1 VASDPS
7 SAKYCSTLLSDKPL
21 VIVLIGPGG
30 VGKGT
35 IVRALLAADD
45 RLWLSRSW
53 TTRAIRP
60 SERGDEYNFVTREAF
75 EVAVQNDVFLE
86 WASFNENL
94 YGTPRPTIDEHRDL
108 LLEIEVQGAQQVREH
123 DSDAVVILVLPPSVE
138 ELEARLRGRGDSDDH
153 VARRLRL
160 SGEEI
165 EKGQELADFV
175 VVNRDVAGAT
185 EEILSIL
192 ESLRHLRRTGL

>member
-1 VASDPS
+1 VDWAPS
-7 SAKYCSTLLSDKPL
+7 SAKCSSTLLSAKPL

-35 IVRALLAADD
+35 IVRALLEADE

-53 TTRAIRP
+53 TTRSIRP
-60 SERGDEYNFVTREAF
+60 SEVGDEYVFVTREEF
-75 EVAVQNDVFLE
+75 EAAVAQDLFLE
-86 WASFNENL
+86 WASFNDNL
-94 YGTPRPTIDEHRDL
+94 YGTPRPTMAETRDL
-108 LLEIEVQGAQQVREH
+108 LLEIEVQGAQQVRDH
-123 DSDAVVILVLPPSVE
+123 DPEAVVILVLPPSVE

-153 VARRLRL
+153 VERRLRL

-165 EKGQELADFV
+165 EKGRILADFV
-175 VVNRDVAGAT
+175 VTNYEVTGAT

-192 ESLRHLRRTGL
+192 ESLRQSRRTGL